1 MKMAEGFDP
10 SKQQL
15 DPQDAWESKVD
26 AIRQRAYERA
36 IRKSK
41 ASIAQ
46 MERAGIGLE
55 SPAYVQERLVL
66 GNRQRRLRGLCSAN
80 NMTRQPARE
89 RAYGVGKQPR
99 ALTGA
104 ASAITKRRKAFMGE
118 LSKNSPATSSSEM
131 MAATSMGELKKMLYS
146 KHGVT
151 LIGADGLHFESV
163 RNACAGIDEVL
174 SDFPK
179 ARSWVL
185 AKGENLGKDTIM
197 TTGASGTVTLN
208 AQVFS
213 KEYTDAISDGRHEA
227 GHLLELAMAENAKG
241 DNVTDF
247 ANAKYSKRI
256 LNRALRRMNAE
267 TSRKTK
273 LVKAID
279 SISAYPAYE
288 SVRSGNSTTLYAE
301 GLAEAV
307 SAAYNGEAK
316 QKRFVGY
323 VIDELRREL
332 G

>member
-1 MKMAEGFDP
+1 MAEGFDP
-10 SKQQL
+10 NEQQL
-15 DPQDAWESKVD
+15 DPQDAWVGKVD

-66 GNRQRRLRGLCSAN
+66 GNRQRQLRSLCSAN

-89 RAYGVGKQPR
+89 RAYGVSKQPR
-99 ALTGA
+99 ALTGT
-104 ASAITKRRKAFMGE
+104 ASATTKRRKAFMGE

-185 AKGENLGKDTIM
+185 AKGESLGNSTIM
-197 TTGASGTVTLN
+197 ETGASGTVTLN
-208 AQVFS
+208 AKKFS
-213 KEYTDAISDGRHEA
+213 VEYLDAISDGRHEA
-227 GHLLELAMAENAKG
+227 GHLLELAMAENRKG
-241 DNVTDF
+241 DTIADF
-247 ANAKYSKRI
+247 ESAKYSKRI
-256 LNRALRRMNAE
+256 LNRALKRLNAD
-267 TSRKTK
+267 TGRKIR
-273 LVKAID
+273 LDKAIE
-279 SISAYPAYE
+279 SISVYPAIE
-288 SVRSGNSTTLYAE
+288 ASKHGNKSYLYAE
-301 GLAEAV
+301 GLAMAV
-307 SAAYNGEAK
+307 ERSYNGEVANGT
-316 QKRFVGY
+316 FAAYAV
-323 VIDELRREL
+323 DELRREL